1 MENFNR
7 SKPVYAR
14 FSFTFNGEQYEPGDK
29 FEAPAHIVQRMWFA
43 RKLTHVGQ
51 TDEVKTDEV
60 KTDEVKDESPKTT
73 DVAPAEKAVSLD
85 HTGAGWYNILMHGA
99 VMNPEKIK
107 GKQKAIDWAVENLG
121 VTEDEFSV

>member
-14 FSFTFNGEQYEPGDK
+14 FPFTFNGEQYEPGDQ

-43 RKLTHVGQ
+43 RKLTHVG
-51 TDEVKTDEV
+51 
-60 KTDEVKDESPKTT
+60 EVKDESPKTT
-73 DVAPAEKAVSLD
+73 DTAPAADENQKAVSLD